1 MKTAVVFFNLGG
13 PDRPESVRG
22 FLRNLFGDP
31 AILRVPWPIRPFLA
45 SSIARRRAETAAAI
59 YRKIGGRSP
68 ILPETEK
75 QAAALLDDLADPDIK
90 VFIAMRYWH
99 PMSAQTA
106 GEVKAWGADRVL
118 LLPLYPQFSTTTT
131 QSSLDAWQVAAQ
143 HVGLQAP
150 TRAVCCYPTEANFVA
165 AYAGLIKD
173 ALSRTEGNPVRVL
186 FSAHGLP
193 ERIVAS
199 GDPYVWQ
206 VDQGAA
212 SIAAAA
218 DLADGT
224 WRVSFQSRV
233 GPLKWVGPATDDEI
247 KAAGRD
253 GVGLVVVPI
262 AFVSEHSE
270 TLVELDIEYREL
282 ADDAGVPTYIRVPAL
297 GTQAKFIEGLRGI
310 VTTMATRDDPTLC
323 THGGGRLCP
332 SGYSGCP
339 VARTETA

>member
-1 MKTAVVFFNLGG
+1 
-13 PDRPESVRG
+13 
-22 FLRNLFGDP
+22 
-31 AILRVPWPIRPFLA
+31 
-45 SSIARRRAETAAAI
+45 
-59 YRKIGGRSP
+59 
-68 ILPETEK
+68 
-75 QAAALLDDLADPDIK
+75 
-90 VFIAMRYWH
+90 
-99 PMSAQTA
+99 
-106 GEVKAWGADRVL
+106 VL
-118 LLPLYPQFSTTTT
+118 LSHR
-131 QSSLDAWQVAAQ
+131 S
-143 HVGLQAP
+143 
-150 TRAVCCYPTEANFVA
+150 EFVA
-165 AYAGLIKD
+165 AYAELIKD
-173 ALSRTEGNPVRVL
+173 ALSRTEGNSVRVL

-233 GPLKWVGPATDDEI
+233 GPLKWVGPATEDEI

-339 VARTETA
+339 AARTEAA